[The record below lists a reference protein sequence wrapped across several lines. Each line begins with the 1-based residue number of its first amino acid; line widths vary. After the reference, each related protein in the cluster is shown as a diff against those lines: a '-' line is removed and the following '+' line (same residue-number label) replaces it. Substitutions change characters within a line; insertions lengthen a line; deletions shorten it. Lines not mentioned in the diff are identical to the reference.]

1 MVYCGKP
8 SKGCSNCRERKIRC
22 DQREPGCGQCEKRQQ
37 GCPGYRNLVDLMFRD
52 ESSHVIKKAKARA
65 RKKNLTVEPGTPS
78 DTDGR
83 LSLTPEPRS
92 KSLTLVMPVSPM
104 PGTPTTEQSGWNSDD
119 SSLLMSPDSGSW
131 PVTPAMALFYNL
143 APTCQENGTAY
154 FFSRYVTMDE
164 TACHQKF
171 DFVYDV
177 WKPSSVMP
185 EREVDGVLASMTAVG
200 LMGLASMTRSRD
212 FMDAARKSYGTA
224 LQLTNH
230 ALKNPVEAVK
240 DSTMLSVLI
249 LGVFE
254 MMTENTP
261 RIKTVKAFQEHVN
274 GAAALAK
281 MRGVAQFRTRAGKRM
296 FSMLCQ
302 RVVISCIQRHVPM
315 PQPLVE
321 LWQEASETLD
331 PRDPTRWI
339 TPLMFQILQLRYD
352 IKRGAITDPEAIVG
366 ALLSIEEDCE
376 KLTTQLPPSWQYRTF
391 KLTRQHPA
399 VYEGVCHLYSSLW
412 HATVWNGLRT
422 ARILVLETI
431 LSEIY
436 RESQSFSPRLASSRY
451 TEEFNR
457 ARRKLKQMIQAV
469 NASVPQHLGLVNPV
483 DGSIESMSP
492 ASTPISSVEVR
503 ETPSPATSPSS
514 RSSDSGSSNYGGY
527 SPSQP
532 SGLTILDTT
541 GARDAEDEAGRFMLL
556 VSATS
561 TIVWP
566 LYVVGMSSACDE
578 DTKAYVIER
587 LRTLYMETGIR
598 QADALA
604 NLLEEH
610 ESAES
615 VPAPVVLS
623 TLTATPPM
631 ITTEFDLP
639 KRYKADY
646 DTFLV

>member
-1 MVYCGKP
+1 
-8 SKGCSNCRERKIRC
+8 
-22 DQREPGCGQCEKRQQ
+22 
-37 GCPGYRNLVDLMFRD
+37 MFRD

-65 RKKNLTVEPGTPS
+65 RKKNLTIEPDTPS

-92 KSLTLVMPVSPM
+92 RKSLSLVVPNSPA
-104 PGTPTTEQSGWNSDD
+104 PSTPADQSGWHSDD

-131 PVTPAMALFYNL
+131 PVTPAMALLYNL
-143 APTCQENGTAY
+143 APTCQEQGTAY

-177 WKPSSVMP
+177 WKPSSLAP
-185 EREVDGVLASMTAVG
+185 DREVDGVLASMTAVG

-212 FMDAARKSYGTA
+212 IMEAARKSYGTA
-224 LQLTNH
+224 LRLTNH
-230 ALKNPVEAVK
+230 ALQDPIEASK

-254 MMTENTP
+254 MMSENTP
-261 RIKTVKAFQEHVN
+261 RTRMVRAFQEHVN

-281 MRGVAQFRTRAGKRM
+281 MRGVAQFRTRAGMRM

-302 RVVISCIQRHVPM
+302 RVVISCLQRDVPM

-321 LWQEASETLD
+321 LWQHMDKTLD

-339 TPLMFQILQLRYD
+339 TPLMFKILQVRYD
-352 IKRGAITDPEAIVG
+352 IKRGELTDSEAIV
-366 ALLSIEEDCE
+366 AELLSMEDECE
-376 KLTTQLPPSWQYRTF
+376 KLTAQLPPSWHYRTF
-391 KLTRQHPA
+391 RLKGQHPA
-399 VYEGVCHLYSSLW
+399 VLGGVCHLYASLW

-422 ARILVLETI
+422 ARILILETI
-431 LSEIY
+431 LTEIY
-436 RESQSFSPRLASSRY
+436 QESQTFSSKLSSQRY
-451 TEEFNR
+451 AEEFNC
-457 ARRKLKQMIQAV
+457 ARRKLKRMVQAI

-483 DGSIESMSP
+483 DGSIESLTP
-492 ASTPISSVEVR
+492 AATPISSVEVR
-503 ETPSPATSPSS
+503 ETPSPATSPSA
-514 RSSDSGSSNYGGY
+514 RSSDSGGSNYGGY
-527 SPSQP
+527 NTSGQP
-532 SGLTILDTT
+532 QGLTILDVT
-541 GARDAEDEAGRFMLL
+541 GARDPEDEAGRFMLL

-578 DTKAYVIER
+578 ETKAYVIER

-610 ESAES
+610 ETSSEWPMKPEPGLVPSLSPFMMSPAAKAEMQHSA
-615 VPAPVVLS
+615 
-623 TLTATPPM
+623 
-631 ITTEFDLP
+631 LP
-639 KRYKADY
+639 KRQKVDPELL
-646 DTFLV
+646 LV